1 MAEKIQEEQ
10 WLEEAGTRLL
20 DKLRAECI
28 RVGTNIPFAPVG
40 GRYRDCMMPGGAAWW
55 TNGFWPGLLWQGYHA
70 TGEEAFR
77 TAAVGVEER
86 LAEPLQSFRNM
97 DHDVGFLFLPSAVAD
112 YRTTGSETARI
123 RGLHAANLLAGRFNP
138 SGNFIRAWDNSKF
151 AGDVRGLM
159 IVDCLMNLPLLF
171 WASRETGDPRFAQI
185 AGRHADTSLRTL
197 LREDGSVCHIAAM
210 DPETGEHLGETAG
223 QGYGTGTAW
232 SRGQGWA
239 VYGFS
244 IAYRET
250 KKEEYLSAARRAAD
264 FAVREMEA
272 WDWLPPVDFCA
283 PREPVKMD
291 SGAGVILAC
300 GLLELSELLGES
312 ERAAYTDAARRIL
325 RACEEAYADWN
336 PETDGI
342 LGGGSTMYHDDRLSN
357 LAIIYGDYF
366 LAEAILRL
374 QGKAMRIF

>member
-1 MAEKIQEEQ
+1 MTEKIKKAQ
-10 WLEEAGTRLL
+10 WLEETGARLIA
-20 DKLRAECI
+20 KLRAECR
-28 RVGTNIPFAPVG
+28 RVGTDIPFAPVAG
-40 GRYRDCMMPGGAAWW
+40 HYRDCMMPGGAAWW

-77 TAAVGVEER
+77 ETAVGVEER
-86 LAEPLQSFRNM
+86 LAEPLQNFHNM
-97 DHDVGFLFLPSAVAD
+97 EHDVGFLFLPSAVAD
-112 YRTTGSETARI
+112 YRATGSETART

-138 SGNFIRAWDNSKF
+138 SGNFIRAWDKSNFS
-151 AGDVRGLM
+151 GDARGLM
-159 IVDCLMNLPLLF
+159 IIDCLMNLPLLF
-171 WASRETGDPRFAQI
+171 WASGETGDPRFAQI
-185 AGRHADTSLRTL
+185 AKRHADTSLHTL

-210 DPETGEHLGETAG
+210 DPETGAYLGEAAG
-223 QGYGTGTAW
+223 QGYGTGSAW

-264 FAVREMEA
+264 FAVGEMAA
-272 WDWLPPVDFCA
+272 WDWLPPVDFRA

-291 SGAGVILAC
+291 SGAGVILVC
-300 GLLELSELLGES
+300 GLLEFSELLEES
-312 ERAAYTDAARRIL
+312 ERKAYTDAAWRIL
-325 RACEEAYADWN
+325 QACEAAYADWN
-336 PETDGI
+336 AETDGI

-366 LAEAILRL
+366 LTEAVLRL
-374 QGKAMRIF
+374 QGKAMKIF